1 MSRIGIIYTITMY
14 EKTRSTPHKLIQNY
28 QTIKI
33 RLILVYSI
41 LSIKFLVNLFFII
54 KIVVLI
60 MD

>member
-14 EKTRSTPHKLIQNY
+14 KKTRSTRHKLIKNY

-33 RLILVYSI
+33 RLILVYFI